1 MEPIKLTGIGFV
13 LGITT
18 IIPGLS
24 TGTMAIVFNIY
35 DRLIGVITPNI
46 KKIIAAWKFWLPLAI
61 GAVAGII
68 FFSRMITMLF
78 TNYPVPT
85 YWFFIGLIVGSLPL
99 VYRKAQ
105 QPGSALPSLPALICG
120 IVAFALMVLM
130 AVLNPTESAASYT
143 VLTPPLFGI
152 LAGGGVIAAMAMIIP
167 GISGSFL
174 LLVIGLYRTFVQAVS
189 ELNIPILAPAALG
202 IIIGLFIGAAFVRFL
217 LKKAPRETYGA
228 VLGLVAG
235 SVLVLFPGGFG
246 SGSIIIISVL
256 CMLAGC
262 TISFFSGKT

>member
-1 MEPIKLTGIGFV
+1 MEPIKLTGIGFI

-35 DRLIGVITPNI
+35 DRLISVITPNI
-46 KKIIAAWKFWLPLAI
+46 KKIAAAWKFWLPLMI
-61 GAVAGII
+61 GVIMGII
-68 FFSRMITMLF
+68 FFSRLVTLLF

-85 YWFFIGLIVGSLPL
+85 YWFFIGLIAGSIPL
-99 VYRKAQ
+99 VYRKARR
-105 QPGSALPSLPALICG
+105 PGSTRPAFPAVICG
-120 IVAFALMVLM
+120 IIALALMALM
-130 AVLNPTESAASYT
+130 AVFTPMENTAVYT
-143 VLTPPLFGI
+143 VLTPATFGI
-152 LAGGGVIAAMAMIIP
+152 LATGGALAAMALIIP

-189 ELNIPILAPAALG
+189 ELNIPLLIPVALG
-202 IIIGLFIGAAFVRFL
+202 IFMGLFIGAAFVRFL

-235 SVLVLFPGGFG
+235 SILVLFPGGFG
-246 SGSIIIISVL
+246 SGTLIIFSVL
-256 CMLAGC
+256 SMLAGC
-262 TISFFSGKT
+262 AISFFSGKT